1 MLPSAFKA
9 RAKAYVEV
17 AIVSL
22 LWFAS
27 GGGLGIVASYL
38 WKSIGGGKE
47 LQWQIVVAFVAV
59 FLLPYLVVAARIWDV
74 NLSIFGTQAQRVKA
88 EAVAERPVERI

>member
-1 MLPSAFKA
+1 MLPSVLKT

-17 AIVSL
+17 AVVSL
-22 LWFAS
+22 LWFSAA
-27 GGGLGIVASYL
+27 GGLGIVASYL
-38 WKSIGGGKE
+38 WKLLGDSEE

-74 NLSIFGTQAQRVKA
+74 NLSIFGTQAQRVTTG
-88 EAVAERPVERI
+88 AVAEQPLERI

>member
-1 MLPSAFKA
+1 MLPSSLIT
-9 RAKAYVEV
+9 RVRAYVEV

-22 LWFAS
+22 LWFAF
-27 GGGLGIVASYL
+27 GGGLGIAASFL
-38 WKSIGGGKE
+38 WQWIGDQNH

-59 FLLPYLVVAARIWDV
+59 FLLPYLVIAARIWDV

-88 EAVAERPVERI
+88 ETVAGRPVERI

>member
-27 GGGLGIVASYL
+27 GGGLGIAASYL
-38 WKSIGGGKE
+38 WQWIGGGDTV
-47 LQWQIVVAFVAV
+47 QWQIVVAFLAV
-59 FLLPYLVVAARIWDV
+59 FLLPYLVIASRIWDV

-88 EAVAERPVERI
+88 ETLAERPEGRI